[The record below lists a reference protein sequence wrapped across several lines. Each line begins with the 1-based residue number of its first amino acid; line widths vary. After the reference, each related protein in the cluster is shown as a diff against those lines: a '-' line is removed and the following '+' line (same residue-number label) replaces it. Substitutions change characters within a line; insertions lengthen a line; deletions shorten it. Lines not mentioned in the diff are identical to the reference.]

1 MSTSPNAALKYAEEH
16 RNRFL
21 KELQEI
27 LSIPSISVEQERKLD
42 VQRGAKWVADRLRKA
57 GMERVKIFETAGH
70 PVVFAEIKSSVPSA
84 KTILIYGHYDVQPA
98 DPLEAWES
106 DPFQSTIRGENLYA
120 RGATDMKG
128 QVMASLCALE
138 AVNRTGQ
145 LPVNVKFLLEGEE
158 ELGSP
163 HLGEFLDTH
172 HDLLACDFSLNPDA
186 GMVGADS
193 PTIVYGLRGLFGCR
207 LRITGPSRDLHSGA
221 FGGIVYNPIH
231 ALSELIA
238 GMHDEE
244 GRVTLPGFYDK
255 VRPLDPVERS
265 EQAHLS
271 RDEAYYLEKT
281 GVPALWGETEFTFE
295 ERIFGRPTLDVV
307 LFQAG
312 HPKTA
317 IPAEAN
323 AQITTR
329 LVPDQSH
336 KEVHQQ
342 LTQYL
347 EKHTPPTVSWEILEW
362 GGCPASLTDRNSIGV
377 KGLSRALESIWGK
390 KPVFIRG
397 GGTIPVVA
405 MLQEKLGVDSVMTGF
420 SLPEDNMHGPNEKL
434 HLPTWER
441 GIKAL
446 IHFFHNLAG

>member
-1 MSTSPNAALKYAEEH
+1 
-16 RNRFL
+16 
-21 KELQEI
+21 
-27 LSIPSISVEQERKLD
+27 
-42 VQRGAKWVADRLRKA
+42 
-57 GMERVKIFETAGH
+57 
-70 PVVFAEIKSSVPSA
+70 
-84 KTILIYGHYDVQPA
+84 
-98 DPLEAWES
+98 
-106 DPFQSTIRGENLYA
+106 
-120 RGATDMKG
+120 
-128 QVMASLCALE
+128 
-138 AVNRTGQ
+138 
-145 LPVNVKFLLEGEE
+145 
-158 ELGSP
+158 
-163 HLGEFLDTH
+163 
-172 HDLLACDFSLNPDA
+172 
-186 GMVGADS
+186 
-193 PTIVYGLRGLFGCR
+193 
-207 LRITGPSRDLHSGA
+207 
-221 FGGIVYNPIH
+221 
-231 ALSELIA
+231 
-238 GMHDEE
+238 
-244 GRVTLPGFYDK
+244 LPGFYDK
-255 VRPLDPVERS
+255 VRPLDPEERS

-271 RDEAYYLEKT
+271 RDEEYYLEKT

-329 LVPDQSH
+329 LVPDQDH

>member
-21 KELQEI
+21 KELQDI

-244 GRVTLPGFYDK
+244 GRVK
-255 VRPLDPVERS
+255 
-265 EQAHLS
+265 
-271 RDEAYYLEKT
+271 
-281 GVPALWGETEFTFE
+281 
-295 ERIFGRPTLDVV
+295 
-307 LFQAG
+307 
-312 HPKTA
+312 
-317 IPAEAN
+317 
-323 AQITTR
+323 
-329 LVPDQSH
+329 
-336 KEVHQQ
+336 
-342 LTQYL
+342 
-347 EKHTPPTVSWEILEW
+347 
-362 GGCPASLTDRNSIGV
+362 SLTPSNFV
-377 KGLSRALESIWGK
+377 
-390 KPVFIRG
+390 
-397 GGTIPVVA
+397 T
-405 MLQEKLGVDSVMTGF
+405 
-420 SLPEDNMHGPNEKL
+420 
-434 HLPTWER
+434 
-441 GIKAL
+441 
-446 IHFFHNLAG
+446 